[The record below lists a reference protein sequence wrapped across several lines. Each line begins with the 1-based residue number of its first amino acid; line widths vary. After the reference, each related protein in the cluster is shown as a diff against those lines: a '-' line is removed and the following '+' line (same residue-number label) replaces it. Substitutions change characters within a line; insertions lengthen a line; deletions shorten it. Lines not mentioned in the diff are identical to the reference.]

1 VTRVGWMVGTF
12 FVMYLVATIMGFATY
27 LLLTQLV
34 MWISVFT
41 IMPVVSALLIYTY
54 LRKLKISQEA
64 SLRESLLVAAAWI
77 LLSFGLDSV
86 VYIAIIPFFS
96 HVPPNWTFFRDQSP
110 WIWMSYAILLL
121 SALVARNVYRRN
133 ANA

>member
-1 VTRVGWMVGTF
+1 MR
-12 FVMYLVATIMGFATY
+12 
-27 LLLTQLV
+27 
-34 MWISVFT
+34 ISVFT
-41 IMPVVSALLIYTY
+41 IMPVVSALLIFTY

-86 VYIAIIPFFS
+86 VYIAIIPFFN

-110 WIWMSYAILLL
+110 WIWMPYAILLL